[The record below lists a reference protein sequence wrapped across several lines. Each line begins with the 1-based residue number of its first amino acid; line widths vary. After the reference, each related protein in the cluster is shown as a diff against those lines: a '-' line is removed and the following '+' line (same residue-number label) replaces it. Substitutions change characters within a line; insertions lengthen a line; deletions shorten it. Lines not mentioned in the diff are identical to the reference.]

1 MNLGKYGAQL
11 QALVNLPVISRNF
24 LHKKFELRMESSC
37 VGGKQLF
44 LDREAN
50 AQHSGG
56 WRRIYK
62 SFSLSVANLY
72 DQPLQENGKKHYN
85 HLK

>member
-1 MNLGKYGAQL
+1 MK
-11 QALVNLPVISRNF
+11 
-24 LHKKFELRMESSC
+24 SSC

-56 WRRIYK
+56 WRRTYK
-62 SFSLSVANLY
+62 SFSLSVVDLY

-85 HLK
+85 HLKLLYSL